1 MVLYETFKHK
11 FDMKKMETKELLERV
26 EELSMVNGGL
36 EEHIRKYESKNE
48 KLRRKIDDLKI
59 NMKSSKPT

>member
-11 FDMKKMETKELLERV
+11 FDMKNLETEELLERV

-36 EEHIRKYESKNE
+36 EDYIRKYEMKNI
-48 KLRRKIDDLKI
+48 KLRDRIEDLRI
-59 NMKSSKPT
+59 NMKT